1 MRPNITMPTGPS
13 TSSTSSVTSA
23 SSSGST
29 SIFDELESQ
38 VRSYCRSWPAT
49 FTTAS
54 GSTIQAEDGRSYLD
68 FFAGAGALNYG
79 HNHPVLLDALID
91 YLRSGGIVHALD
103 MHTAPKREFLTTFRD
118 RILAPRDLDYKVMFP
133 GPTGTNS
140 VESALKLAR
149 KVTGRQH
156 ILSFTN
162 AFHGMTLGALSV
174 TGNSMKRNGAGLPLT
189 NSSKIPYDDYFSGA
203 TEDFLWLERVLSDSG
218 SGVDKPAAIIVESVQ
233 GEGGL
238 SAARP
243 EWLRALSEL
252 CRAHGI
258 LLILDDVQAGCG
270 RTGEFFSF
278 EESGIVPDIVC
289 LSKSISGFG
298 LSMALTLIRPE
309 LDQWEPGE
317 HNGTFRGQ
325 NTSFVTAT
333 AALNQFW
340 ANDTFAE
347 GVRARAVELR
357 DGLTQI
363 ANGYDGAVV
372 KGRGFLTG
380 IKFADPSAASKI
392 AAAAYER
399 GLLVETSGPEDEVLK
414 TMPALTITSDE
425 LRSGLDIIAAAAAEV
440 LGAPAISDT
449 AQAGAAQAGNRP
461 RGEEDK

>member
-1 MRPNITMPTGPS
+1 MPTDPS
-13 TSSTSSVTSA
+13 TTRPRTNV
-23 SSSGST
+23 
-29 SIFDELESQ
+29 FEELESQ

-49 FTTAS
+49 FTTAA
-54 GSTIQAEDGRSYLD
+54 GSTLQAENGRSYLD

-79 HNHPVLLDALID
+79 HNHPVLLEALLD
-91 YLRSGGIVHALD
+91 YLRRGGIVHSLD
-103 MHTAPKREFLTTFRD
+103 MHTAAKRDFLTTFRD
-118 RILAPRDLDYKVMFP
+118 RILVPRDLDYKVMFP

-218 SGVDKPAAIIVESVQ
+218 SGVDKPAAIIVETVQ

-238 SAARP
+238 GAARP

-252 CRAHGI
+252 CRTHEI

-298 LSMALTLIRPE
+298 LSMALTLIRPQ

-325 NTSFVTAT
+325 NTSFVTGT
-333 AALNQFW
+333 AALNEFW
-340 ANDTFAE
+340 SDDAFAE
-347 GVRARAVELR
+347 GVRERAAELH
-357 DGLTQI
+357 DGLAQI
-363 ANGYDGAVV
+363 ASGYAGAVV
-372 KGRGFLTG
+372 KGRGFLSG
-380 IKFADPSAASKI
+380 IKFQDASAASKI
-392 AAAAYER
+392 AAASYER

-414 TMPALTITSDE
+414 TMPALTISSDE
-425 LRSGLDIIAAAAAEV
+425 LRSGVDIIAAAAAEV
-440 LGAPAISDT
+440 LGAPVMQEAAPDADT
-449 AQAGAAQAGNRP
+449 RGGAYYRGTDS
-461 RGEEDK
+461 RGEEGK

>member
-1 MRPNITMPTGPS
+1 MRPNNATPTG
-13 TSSTSSVTSA
+13 TS
-23 SSSGST
+23 ST

-38 VRSYCRSWPAT
+38 VRSYCRNWPAT
-49 FTTAS
+49 FTTAA
-54 GSTIQAEDGRSYLD
+54 GSSLRDEDGRSYLD

-79 HNHPVLLDALID
+79 HNHPVLLEALID
-91 YLRSGGIVHALD
+91 YLRSGGIVHSLD
-103 MHTAPKREFLTTFRD
+103 MHTAPKREFLTAFRD
-118 RILAPRDLDYKVMFP
+118 RILAPRNLDYKVMFP
-133 GPTGTNS
+133 GPTGTNT

-252 CRAHGI
+252 CRTHGI

-270 RTGEFFSF
+270 RTGDFFSF
-278 EESGIVPDIVC
+278 EEAGIAPDIVC

-298 LSMALTLIRPE
+298 LPMALTLIRPE

-317 HNGTFRGQ
+317 HNGTFRGH
-325 NTSFVTAT
+325 NPAFVTGT
-333 AALNQFW
+333 AALHHFW
-340 ANDTFAE
+340 SDDSFVQE
-347 GVRARAVELR
+347 VKARGDELN
-357 DGLTQI
+357 DGLSRI
-363 ANGYDGAVV
+363 ASGYEGAVV

-380 IKFADPSAASKI
+380 IKFPDTSAAAQI
-392 AAAAYER
+392 AAASYRR

-425 LRSGLDIIAAAAAEV
+425 LRSGVDIIAEAASEV
-440 LGAPAISDT
+440 LGAPV
-449 AQAGAAQAGNRP
+449 AGLALAR
-461 RGEEDK
+461 